1 MTATKTMGTG
11 WGKLAVV
18 ACAMVLLGG
27 AEPARTQVPGRCEL
41 PVSQRAGGDVGCYV
55 TATEPLG
62 AIPAGPVYWHL
73 YNYSTRAAA
82 EAARGPNSTVVG
94 SFDKVWLYTI
104 AEQGWQPSNG
114 ERVAVIGPLA
124 MVAGRSYTARYMEAV
139 FTPGMRAPVHRHS
152 GPEAWFLV
160 SGVQCLET
168 PDGMTI
174 ARAGEGAVVPE
185 GPPMALSSVGNE
197 TRRSVLLVLHD
208 TSQPWITLANDWQP
222 KGLCPK

>member
-27 AEPARTQVPGRCEL
+27 AEPSLAQVPGRCEL
-41 PVSQRAGGDVGCYV
+41 PVSQRAGCYV

-124 MVAGRSYTARYMEAV
+124 MVAGRSY
-139 FTPGMRAPVHRHS
+139 
-152 GPEAWFLV
+152 
-160 SGVQCLET
+160 LET

-185 GPPMALSSVGNE
+185 GPPMALSSV
-197 TRRSVLLVLHD
+197 
-208 TSQPWITLANDWQP
+208 
-222 KGLCPK
+222 